1 MKVWYYN
8 NVERQKTIFLEE
20 SKMSKTVKK
29 EEKKVLNTTNFYAE
43 LVQQN
48 KAQEDY
54 FRDIIIDSV
63 TELKKNN
70 YAILTNWEQV
80 ETVLDCFYPEDT
92 ENWDFKE
99 FKNVFIVI
107 PDNISGKIRKRLERL
122 LNAKIKDLKTDE
134 NLY

>member
-1 MKVWYYN
+1 
-8 NVERQKTIFLEE
+8 
-20 SKMSKTVKK
+20 MSKTVKK
-29 EEKKVLNTTNFYAE
+29 EEKKILNTTNFYAE

-70 YAILTNWEQV
+70 YAILTDWEQV

>member
-1 MKVWYYN
+1 MSKDKK
-8 NVERQKTIFLEE
+8 QFFLEE

-29 EEKKVLNTTNFYAE
+29 EEKKVLNTTDFYAE

-63 TELKKNN
+63 SELKKNN